1 MKFKKKNKKQ
11 LKQEM
16 CVIRL
21 CAGYGQV
28 SYVYMLQ
35 AAGLSSLCTII
46 YLYVFGII
54 HINKL
59 YQKCISNAF

>member
-1 MKFKKKNKKQ
+1 
-11 LKQEM
+11 M

-21 CAGYGQV
+21 CAEYGQV
-28 SYVYMLQ
+28 SYAYMLQ
-35 AAGLSSLCTII
+35 ATGVCTII

-59 YQKCISNAF
+59 YQKLISNAF